1 MHRQIIDLLSAYHD
15 GELPAV
21 QRAKV
26 EAHLQICASC
36 REHLAQLQTLSE
48 LLTTYQVEIERAEEF
63 WKRLEPYL
71 LTQERTAPSVLVRGQ
86 KTRRSWAFIPPL
98 ILLGVKVAV
107 QAVLFIS
114 VAFWGTYILGLLPTW
129 VEHGTL
135 HMTAL
140 VPDLLAESIVSTL
153 FSRVLPDPL
162 FPLMRFA
169 VGQPPA
175 IISELSGFLA
185 PTLLYTGL
193 LVGIA
198 CVYLTWMALWWQ
210 GWRSSSVGNGS

>member
-1 MHRQIIDLLSAYHD
+1 MHQQVIDLLSAYHD

-21 QRAKV
+21 QQVKV
-26 EAHLQICASC
+26 EAHLKTCASC
-36 REHLAQLQTLSE
+36 REHLAQLQTLSD
-48 LLTTYQVEIERAEEF
+48 LLATYQIEIESAEEF
-63 WKRLEPYL
+63 WERLEPRL
-71 LTQERTAPSVLVRGQ
+71 LTQERTAPPVLVRGP
-86 KTRRSWAFIPPL
+86 KARRPWAFIPPL
-98 ILLGVKVAV
+98 MLLSFKVAV

-114 VAFWGTYILGLLPTW
+114 VVFWGAYTLGLLPVW
-129 VEHGTL
+129 VEHSTL
-135 HMTAL
+135 SVTAL

-153 FSRVLPDPL
+153 FSRVLPNPL
-162 FPLMRFA
+162 FSLVRYA

-198 CVYLTWMALWWQ
+198 CVYLTWIALWWQ

>member
-1 MHRQIIDLLSAYHD
+1 MHHQVVDLLSAYHD

-21 QRAKV
+21 QQAKV
-26 EAHLQICASC
+26 EAHLQTCASC
-36 REHLAQLQTLSE
+36 RGHLAQLQALSD

-63 WKRLEPYL
+63 WERLESHL
-71 LTQERTAPSVLVRGQ
+71 LTQERTASPVLVRGQ
-86 KTRRSWAFIPPL
+86 KARRWAFIPPL
-98 ILLGVKVAV
+98 ILLGFKVAV

-114 VAFWGTYILGLLPTW
+114 VAFWGACTLGLLPIW
-129 VEHGTL
+129 VEYSTL
-135 HMTAL
+135 SITAL
-140 VPDLLAESIVSTL
+140 VPDLLAESVVSTL
-153 FSRVLPDPL
+153 FSRVLPNPL
-162 FPLMRFA
+162 FSLMRYA

-185 PTLLYTGL
+185 PALLYTGL

-210 GWRSSSVGNGS
+210 DWHSSSVGNGG